1 MGHLATG
8 PTELREAVGQGA
20 LEKESSDMGGSPLA
34 EGTEAGLRP
43 HLLFS
48 VLAAERRVLGART
61 KGRGHTGW
69 WQLGVSSALEAHN
82 QVLREGRP
90 TSVSFHCRV

>member
-48 VLAAERRVLGART
+48 VLAAERKECWEQGLRGGAT
-61 KGRGHTGW
+61 QAGGSW
-69 WQLGVSSALEAHN
+69 ACLQL
-82 QVLREGRP
+82 
-90 TSVSFHCRV
+90 